1 MNGNVI
7 FYSVLLFM
15 IELVIINK
23 NAITHIHRQMT
34 MGGPYLTKSFF
45 NTRMRIVAR
54 NPVRRRTVT
63 QEFIIENQ

>member
-1 MNGNVI
+1 MVT
-7 FYSVLLFM
+7 VH
-15 IELVIINK
+15 K

>member
-1 MNGNVI
+1 MVTVHN
-7 FYSVLLFM
+7 
-15 IELVIINK
+15 
-23 NAITHIHRQMT
+23 NAITHINRQMK